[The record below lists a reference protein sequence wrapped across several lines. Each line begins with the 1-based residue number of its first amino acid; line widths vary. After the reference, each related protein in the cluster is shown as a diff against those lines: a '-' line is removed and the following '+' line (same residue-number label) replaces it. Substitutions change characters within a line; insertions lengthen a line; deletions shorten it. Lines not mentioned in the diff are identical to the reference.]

1 MPILTQKWPNKWQN
15 VKISKIKFILF
26 LVPLRSTLCPKISLF
41 RRFGLKFLDFSWFS
55 GNQDF
60 VREMSIFAWNF
71 CKKPDFF
78 LKLVF
83 AWTFF
88 LLNYVKLTG
97 TRIKTP
103 FKTSKQLF
111 SGKNG
116 QNSLKNSQ
124 KYAQITIEIALYKPY
139 FAENGPTS
147 KYDNF
152 DSRYFFS
159 IL

>member
-1 MPILTQKWPNKWQN
+1 MIFRKSRFCPRDVDFRANLPQKAGFFF
-15 VKISKIKFILF
+15 KIG
-26 LVPLRSTLCPKISLF
+26 LC
-41 RRFGLKFLDFSWFS
+41 LDFFW
-55 GNQDF
+55 
-60 VREMSIFAWNF
+60 
-71 CKKPDFF
+71 
-78 LKLVF
+78 
-83 AWTFF
+83 
-88 LLNYVKLTG
+88 LNYVKLTG
-97 TRIKTP
+97 THIKTP

-111 SGKNG
+111 SGKKG

-152 DSRYFFS
+152 GSRYFFS